1 MNTDQ
6 FEGHTP
12 APWIIAFYDGESH
25 ELGTGCWYVDDED
38 DNTVCRLDGTAQ
50 KQDPTAKLIAA
61 APDLLKEVKRL
72 REAID
77 VYSILDEAYLELEG
91 MGKQWVDNNWKA
103 LCTTWSEHML
113 DPENWGGE

>member
-72 REAID
+72 REAIEEMVD
-77 VYSILDEAYLELEG
+77 GIDNGYIRDAESCADDLKELIE
-91 MGKQWVDNNWKA
+91 
-103 LCTTWSEHML
+103 
-113 DPENWGGE
+113 